1 MEKTTNLIIK
11 EAEIVRNPSGQD
23 LTKVRRNVKQDIIP
37 HFTKDEMIELLKG
50 VPPDRTGVLFQFAWR
65 TGMRVTE
72 IVSIKKG
79 DIDFENEEL
88 TIRWLK
94 SRKAHHRVLCMHQ
107 SLKNPLY
114 MYSAQMKYDDRLFAI
129 TRQRADQLAK
139 KYGFDHMHK
148 IRHSFAVNFLRQ
160 SRSPYALVELKEMLG
175 HSKIETTMQYLKVV
189 PMAQKESM
197 RRIQFD

>member
-1 MEKTTNLIIK
+1 MEKTTDLIIK
-11 EAEIVRNPSGQD
+11 EPAEVEILSRQD
-23 LTKVRRNVKQDIIP
+23 LTKPHRNVKQDIIP
-37 HFTKDEMIELLKG
+37 HFTKDEMQMLLQD
-50 VPPDRTGVLFQFAWR
+50 VPANRTGVMFQFAWR

-79 DIDFENEEL
+79 DIDFQNEEL

-94 SRKAHHRVLCMHQ
+94 SRKAHHRVLCMHS
-107 SLKNPLY
+107 SLKNMLY
-114 MYSAQMKYDDRLFAI
+114 MYSAAMRHDDRLFPI

-139 KYGFDHMHK
+139 KYNFGHMHK

-160 SRSPYALVELKEMLG
+160 SKSPYALVELKEILG

-197 RRIQFD
+197 GRINFD